1 MSSFENETFIT
12 HLEALRGMLLNSIT
26 LIALLSPVGFWAA
39 PKFIDF
45 LIKNSLPENM
55 PQLHYFS
62 PMDVFLIQ
70 IKIGVLLAFILAYP
84 YIVYEV
90 IKFVKPAL
98 YKHESKFMISLIVSA
113 SLLFILG
120 GVFCIYTI
128 LPLIMNFSAGFS
140 TEYIAPT
147 IGLSQFVTLA
157 LGLILAFGVMFE
169 IPLVVILCVK
179 FGLVEV
185 SSLKH
190 LRPYIIV
197 AILIAAG
204 ILTPPDIISQLMLAV
219 PTYFLFEAGILIAQK
234 FSVKTEGIIY
244 D

>member
-1 MSSFENETFIT
+1 MSSFKNESFIT

-26 LIALLSPVGFWAA
+26 SIAILSPVGFWAA
-39 PKFIDF
+39 PKFIDY

-70 IKIGVLLAFILAYP
+70 IKIGILLAFILAYP

-98 YKHESKFMISLIVSA
+98 YKHESTFMLSLIVSA
-113 SLLFILG
+113 SILFILG
-120 GVFCIYTI
+120 GIFCIYTI

-147 IGLSQFVTLA
+147 IGLNQFITLA

-169 IPLVVILCVK
+169 IPLVVILGVK

-204 ILTPPDIISQLMLAV
+204 VLTPPDIISQLMLAV
-219 PTYFLFEAGILIAQK
+219 PTYFLFEAGILFANKINK
-234 FSVKTEGIIY
+234 EIKI
-244 D
+244 